1 MRLSSLCVVFS
12 LLFLAGCGPS
22 LHSVTGSVTYDG
34 TALAEGDIVFK
45 PKDPK
50 VGRPEGAKIK
60 DGKYTAKVQAGSY
73 NVEITASKLVKL
85 PAGKKGALGET
96 EMPEQYLPE
105 KYNKKTELSADVSA
119 GMTKDF
125 ELKSQ

>member
-1 MRLSSLCVVFS
+1 MRLCSFFVVFS
-12 LLFLAGCGPS
+12 LLLLAGCGSPQ
-22 LHSVTGSVTYDG
+22 HSVTGSVTFDG
-34 TALAEGDIVFK
+34 TALPEGDIVFK

-60 DGKYTAKVQAGSY
+60 DGKYTARVDAGSY

-105 KYNKKTELSADVSA
+105 KYNKTTELSAEVSA

-125 ELKSQ
+125 ELKSK